1 MHQRRSRYCQRAL
14 KRPPVID
21 RVGGDD
27 DLRNFGFLS
36 TNSVVRVD
44 KLARGVCL
52 CVATVTFE
60 LNDRCMLVYLETR

>member
-1 MHQRRSRYCQRAL
+1 M
-14 KRPPVID
+14 ID

-36 TNSVVRVD
+36 TNSVVRVE